1 MRKSIE
7 LSEEERREILTK
19 KYNIP
24 DREYPKEGLMNMS
37 CIYEDTKRRFTR
49 EGGIEVGT
57 AAVKSV
63 MEKMNLSPDEAFD
76 LLNIEGKYRQ
86 FILDDLKKDGII

>member
-1 MRKSIE
+1 
-7 LSEEERREILTK
+7 
-19 KYNIP
+19 
-24 DREYPKEGLMNMS
+24 MNS
-37 CIYEDTKRRFTR
+37 IYEDTKRRYLR

-76 LLNIEGKYRQ
+76 LLNIDGKYRQ
-86 FILDDLKKDGII
+86 FILDDLKKDGTV